1 MQKKSFTQIGFL
13 YYLEFFL
20 RSNIYLYLIFRSLA
34 KFLIIFENDFNYL
47 KFFFKNKKI
56 NIIDVGASD
65 GISANFFL
73 KTLNINKIYCY
84 EPHGVYLKKLKKLKH
99 NIKKIHLFG
108 YGLSTKSIKKKIF
121 YPVLKFFNIKIPIL
135 SYTFYSKK
143 ILENQIK
150 LDFKNKLIIENSL
163 ITLKKFKLINQKIDF
178 IKIDTNGHE
187 LNVVKTMLHQ
197 INKDKPLIVIENNN
211 DHKKIFNLLKKNY
224 QKYYYKN
231 KILKIHKNE
240 LCINIFYINKLI
252 TNI

>member
-1 MQKKSFTQIGFL
+1 MLKKSFTQIGFL
-13 YYLEFFL
+13 YYLEFFI
-20 RSNIYLYLIFRSLA
+20 RSNIYLYLIFRRLA
-34 KFLIIFENDFNYL
+34 KFFIIFENDFNYL
-47 KFFFKNKKI
+47 RFFFKNKKI

-187 LNVVKTMLHQ
+187 LNVVKTMLPQ